1 MIADVLAQIQKLER
15 RLDDVSNRVQTILD
29 DGFGP
34 EPVDTLESNL
44 DLLEKKI
51 YDTRFELSRLT
62 GKLGDM
68 HESNIVL
75 GRERNEALMERDK
88 AKKLAEER
96 KGYWETGDTPET
108 DAMALSDVCTDHNWR
123 TLCRKLERERNEAIT
138 QKDNYWKAIIM
149 IDEIIKWAVTKTN
162 SVGYLRFQLN
172 ELKEGIK

>member
-1 MIADVLAQIQKLER
+1 MISEMLAQIQKLER

-29 DGFGP
+29 EGFGP

-75 GRERNEALMERDK
+75 GRERDEARELADSYRIAFCSANGTDK
-88 AKKLAEER
+88 TPNPFP
-96 KGYWETGDTPET
+96 WEGG
-108 DAMALSDVCTDHNWR
+108 
-123 TLCRKLERERNEAIT
+123 K
-138 QKDNYWKAIIM
+138 
-149 IDEIIKWAVTKTN
+149 
-162 SVGYLRFQLN
+162 
-172 ELKEGIK
+172 